1 MLEIVSLSMAET
13 DHSLTEIE
21 IQHLRGRVKTISCL
35 VDSNV
40 ERTDPN
46 LPGLRHYPCHSVR
59 QICSLLASL

>member
-40 ERTDPN
+40 ERE
-46 LPGLRHYPCHSVR
+46 
-59 QICSLLASL
+59 QIRTYLG